1 MRVNPDLRSGMIDA
15 LQRVTASESIVLR
28 QLSSGKKIQSPSD
41 DPAGMAALIQV
52 QANDSSTQQY
62 LSTIKAIR
70 SQMQSADSSLN
81 SVGIAI
87 ERALTLGVRGAT
99 GTMTDADREA
109 VATEIDGVTDQ
120 LLELANS
127 SQQGTYLF
135 SGTATTTKPFTKSG
149 NNVVYQGSGSSNE
162 IAVGEGYTITNNVPG
177 SSVFGDDGSG
187 LFSSIEK
194 LSTAIRT
201 NGDVSGALDQLQAAR
216 ENVSSARV
224 VYGNSLNQIDSA
236 ETLMNGRHLQLTQQ
250 ETDIA
255 GADLADA
262 ATRLV
267 SSQTSRN
274 ALLAA
279 IAKTDQS
286 SLFDYLR

>member
-81 SVGIAI
+81 SVSIAI

-135 SGTATTTKPFTKSG
+135 SGTATTTKPFAQSG
-149 NNVVYQGSGSSNE
+149 NNVVYQGSASSNE

-177 SSVFGDDGSG
+177 ISVFGDDTAG
-187 LFSSIEK
+187 LFGSVKK
-194 LSTAIRT
+194 LSTALRT
-201 NGDVSGALDQLQAAR
+201 HGDVSGAIDQLQAAR
-216 ENVSSARV
+216 ENISSARV